1 MNKRMCGTAGE
12 DLAIAYLTK
21 LGYAFVARN
30 VYIGG
35 AELDLVMQKGAEYFL
50 IEVKYR
56 NSMAFGAPIEAMTVN
71 KCRHFKRACTAYM
84 QSVKRYQTYHFSF
97 LGILKTEAGYDYNW
111 IEDFF
116 N

>member
-1 MNKRMCGTAGE
+1 LNYRQRGATGE
-12 DLAIAYLTK
+12 TLGIAYLETMGFE
-21 LGYAFVARN
+21 LVDRN

-35 AELDLVMQKGAEYFL
+35 AELDLVMKKANALYL

-56 NSMAFGAPIEAMTVN
+56 QSLQYGYPIEAMTYQ
-71 KCRHFKRACTAYM
+71 KCQHFKRACIAYI
-84 QSVKRYQTYHFSF
+84 RNNAAYYDCHYSF
-97 LGILKTEAGYDYNW
+97 LGILKTNVGYTYNW